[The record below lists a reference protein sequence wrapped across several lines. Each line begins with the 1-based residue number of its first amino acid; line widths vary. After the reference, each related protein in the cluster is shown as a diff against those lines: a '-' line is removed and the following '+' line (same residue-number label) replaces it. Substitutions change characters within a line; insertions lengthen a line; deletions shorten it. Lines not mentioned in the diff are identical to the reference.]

1 MRPGQELL
9 NHLSSAHLARQLF
22 ARHPLKVGEVCP
34 VCLGEGRDT
43 PYTMT
48 SMRAN
53 YLKHLG
59 VVHGLA
65 VELLPPSA
73 QLLLLP
79 HLLALQGRR
88 WSNLLPTLNLAP
100 EAASLLATTTSSTP
114 TSSTSSTPTTSTAKI
129 VDKESKEVEAKVE
142 SKQEY
147 VTKEEAKKITS
158 EHEEEPKQVEL
169 KKEAAISNEEKS
181 LAKVKKEEPKLAQTA
196 PEDKE
201 S

>member
-22 ARHPLKVGEVCP
+22 ARHPLKVGEACP

-65 VELLPPSA
+65 VELLPPS
-73 QLLLLP
+73 
-79 HLLALQGRR
+79 
-88 WSNLLPTLNLAP
+88 S
-100 EAASLLATTTSSTP
+100 P
-114 TSSTSSTPTTSTAKI
+114 TSSPCRGGGGATSSPPSTSLRR
-129 VDKESKEVEAKVE
+129 
-142 SKQEY
+142 Q
-147 VTKEEAKKITS
+147 
-158 EHEEEPKQVEL
+158 QV
-169 KKEAAISNEEKS
+169 SS
-181 LAKVKKEEPKLAQTA
+181 P
-196 PEDKE
+196 
-201 S
+201 